1 MTFMASE
8 MILVVD
14 DDSSVRRVLQM
25 QLSEAGYRVELAST
39 GEEARRILLEHH
51 PKLLITD
58 LKMPDLDGIDLLRSI
73 SQDEIETTV
82 IIITAF
88 GSIETAVEAMRLGA
102 YDYITKPIDYDAL
115 LLAVHRATER
125 QNLIDEVRNLRSA
138 LDRRYGF
145 ENIIGHSK
153 SLLRVLDMASRVAQ
167 HDTTVLINGE
177 TGTGKELLARAIHHN
192 SRRRNQPFVTI
203 NCGAIPRD
211 LIEAELFGFSRG
223 AFTGAHVNK
232 PGRVEMADGGVL
244 FLDEIGELPLESQV
258 KLLRLIQHGEI
269 ERIGSTES
277 KVINV
282 RIIAATHRNLNA
294 MVEDGAFREDLFYR
308 LAVIPLHLP
317 PLRERKEDIPEIAEH
332 LFRKAKERHG
342 MPNLR
347 IAPSIVSRL
356 GAYSWPGNIRELE
369 NVVER
374 LLVLSNGEQITED
387 ELPEVLQQAPHARPG
402 TPLLLELPEEGV
414 SLEAIERELLLRA
427 LEKAAGNQTQ
437 AARYLDISRRTFI
450 YRMEKHGLRQ
460 DEGEGN
466 KTASPASGG
475 DRERD
480 LD

>member
-1 MTFMASE
+1 MASDV
-8 MILVVD
+8 ILIVD

-25 QLSEAGYRVELAST
+25 QLSEAGYKVEQAAT
-39 GEEARRILLEHH
+39 GVEAHRILIERR

-58 LKMPDLDGIDLLRSI
+58 LRMPDLDGIGLLRAI
-73 SQDEIETTV
+73 SEEEIETTV
-82 IIITAF
+82 IMITAF
-88 GSIETAVEAMRLGA
+88 GSIETAVQAMRLGA
-102 YDYITKPIDYDAL
+102 YDYITKPIDYEAL
-115 LLAVHRATER
+115 LLAVNRAMER

-145 ENIIGHSK
+145 ESIIGHSK

-223 AFTGAHVNK
+223 AFTGAHANK
-232 PGRVEMADGGVL
+232 PGKVEMAEGGIL

-258 KLLRLIQHGEI
+258 KLLRLIQHGEV
-269 ERIGSTES
+269 ERIGSTGA
-277 KVINV
+277 KVLNV
-282 RIIAATHRNLNA
+282 RIIAATHRNLAA
-294 MVEDGAFREDLFYR
+294 MVEDGTFREDLFYR
-308 LAVIPLHLP
+308 LAVVPLYLP
-317 PLRERKEDIPEIAEH
+317 PLRERKEDIPELAEH
-332 LFRKAKERHG
+332 LFHKAKQRHE

-347 IAPSIVSRL
+347 ISSSIVARL
-356 GAYSWPGNIRELE
+356 AAYRWPGNIRELE

-374 LLVLSNGEQITED
+374 MLVLSNGERITED
-387 ELPEVLQQAPHARPG
+387 DLPDELRQASAPPPN
-402 TPLLLELPEEGV
+402 TTLLLDLPDEGI

-427 LEKAAGNQTQ
+427 LDKAGGNQTQ

-460 DEGEGN
+460 DE
-466 KTASPASGG
+466 
-475 DRERD
+475 
-480 LD
+480 